1 MDAASIAIAEPSKAT
16 GRAAR
21 GWLAGWLWSI
31 LLLVLA
37 FLVLYPIAMLLG
49 ALTGANPVVE
59 GIRPLD
65 VQIEAVELGTS
76 ARHAVDGTLEIVLPP
91 ALCWARPTKTPI
103 STRSKG
109 ANRA

>member
-21 GWLAGWLWSI
+21 GRLAGWLWSS
-31 LLLVLA
+31 LLLVVLA
-37 FLVLYPIAMLLG
+37 FLVLYPIAMLLIG

-65 VQIEAVELGTS
+65 VQLEALALGTS

-91 ALCWARPTKTPI
+91 ALC
-103 STRSKG
+103 
-109 ANRA
+109 RAYPADEDADLD

>member
-31 LLLVLA
+31 LLLVVLA
-37 FLVLYPIAMLLG
+37 FLVLYPIAMLLIG

-65 VQIEAVELGTS
+65 VQLEALELGTS
-76 ARHAVDGTLEIVLPP
+76 ARHAVDSRLEFVLPP
-91 ALCWARPTKTPI
+91 ALC
-103 STRSKG
+103 
-109 ANRA
+109 RAYPADEDADLD